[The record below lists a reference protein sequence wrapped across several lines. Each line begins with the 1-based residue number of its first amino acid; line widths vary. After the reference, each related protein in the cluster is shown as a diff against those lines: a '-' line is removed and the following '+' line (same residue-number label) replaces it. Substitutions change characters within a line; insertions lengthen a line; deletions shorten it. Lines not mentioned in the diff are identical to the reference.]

1 MAFLHLVVVE
11 QATLLMRWELAHC
24 SKVTAWREAFT
35 DLKDAPAVYLV
46 LLSPRANAGRG
57 KRPSTQAEFF
67 GCEVA
72 PSLEEKNHLV
82 AVEKRAASLLCPA
95 TQLLEIIDSHT
106 LYVVPS
112 FELHLDTLGSNVAI
126 VC

>member
-46 LLSPRANAGRG
+46 LLSPRANA
-57 KRPSTQAEFF
+57 AE
-67 GCEVA
+67 
-72 PSLEEKNHLV
+72 EEKGHRRKQSFLV
-82 AVEKRAASLLCPA
+82 VRLHRVSRRRTISLL
-95 TQLLEIIDSHT
+95 SK
-106 LYVVPS
+106 S
-112 FELHLDTLGSNVAI
+112 ELHPCFVQQHNYWR
-126 VC
+126 